1 MYASFDDYKALYD
14 PIDEK
19 VFNNLAYE
27 AGRIMDVQTTGIDNI
42 RKLKRFFP
50 LDEDDAEAVRRCAAR
65 LVNTMYQI
73 QEAEAAAAMGRGYTK
88 TEQGLRRQIISRVEA
103 GNEAISYSETK
114 NAATA
119 IDTAAA
125 EPEAR
130 EKLLAGIV
138 TTSLRG
144 VRDANG
150 VNLLYMAD
158 YPRRYLC

>member
-27 AGRIMDVQTTGIDNI
+27 AGRIMDVQTTGIDNV

-50 LDEDDAEAVRRCAAR
+50 LDEDDAEAVRRCASK
-65 LVNTMYQI
+65 LVNTMHQI
-73 QEAEAAAAMGRGYTK
+73 QEAEAAAAMGRGYTQ
-88 TEQGLRRQIISRVEA
+88 TEQGLRRQIISRVES

-114 NAATA
+114 SAATA

-125 EPEAR
+125 DPAAR

-138 TTSLRG
+138 TASLRG

-150 VNLLYMAD
+150 VSLLYMAD

>member
-1 MYASFDDYKALYD
+1 MYASFDDYKAIYD

-27 AGRIMDVQTTGIDNI
+27 AGRIMDVQTTGIDNV

-73 QEAEAAAAMGRGYTK
+73 QEAEAAAAMGRGYTQ

-125 EPEAR
+125 DPAAR

-138 TTSLRG
+138 TASLRG

-150 VNLLYMAD
+150 VSLLYMAD